1 MAKSMLSLVD
11 TPCECHPFADF
22 IRMFEYMYI
31 QNQTYA
37 LALVRDN
44 FCKLSAFR
52 RPDAKVSA
60 VREGIKEKQLRNLT
74 GNVCVPAVKNNG
86 ICD

>member
-1 MAKSMLSLVD
+1 M
-11 TPCECHPFADF
+11 PCECHPFADF
-22 IRMFEYMYI
+22 IRLFEYMYI

-37 LALVRDN
+37 LTVVIDN
-44 FCKLSAFR
+44 FCKLSAFH

-60 VREGIKEKQLRNLT
+60 VREGIKEKQLLNLT
-74 GNVCVPAVKNNG
+74 GTVGAPAVKNNG